1 MGFLQLRTFV
11 RAGFTLSFW
20 FTKGFCNASDFTEV
34 RLNKRQRERGER
46 EGREIS
52 LPPFRAAVL
61 PTVHHRCVCP
71 RLQKA
76 LPEASLDAT

>member
-34 RLNKRQRERGER
+34 RLNKR
-46 EGREIS
+46 
-52 LPPFRAAVL
+52 
-61 PTVHHRCVCP
+61 
-71 RLQKA
+71 
-76 LPEASLDAT
+76 